1 MTVGAHRVL
10 VPHPPRRLLAQ
21 LPAVRNE
28 SGYLAA
34 AMRRADCAASVGP
47 TAVDATASRCTAMT
61 WALHPN
67 WSTADIE
74 KNVEVMARRQS
85 RLTDSA
91 NALDGLHR
99 GVPARGRVTA

>member
-1 MTVGAHRVL
+1 MNVRVL
-10 VPHPPRRLLAQ
+10 VPHPPRWLRAQ
-21 LPAVRNE
+21 LPAVRSE

-34 AMRRADCAASVGP
+34 AMRRADHAASVGP
-47 TAVDATASRCTAMT
+47 TAFDATASRCTAMT

-67 WSTADIE
+67 WPTADIE

-91 NALDGLHR
+91 NPLDGLRR